1 MINFLSACY
10 FPQFPLISFP
20 CVFSVAVKARRSQN
34 VKMVKVKMRKGNVKN
49 RHYNINI
56 LFIYSEQMTESD
68 IDFDQNDHDHDDHGV
83 DLSVITNH
91 IILAGNNKNRPFHRD
106 FLAWQFLSDILFPVL
121 RLNFSY
127 HETIITRK
135 QTNFAVEF
143 KQTMRM
149 DITLIFTVALAATLI
164 VVVLALVVVIIYQ
177 RWRIGDQ
184 NVFIERFIRQNEE
197 QRQKM
202 KKAGIV

>member
-1 MINFLSACY
+1 MLGADLFRDCDVIDLSQWH
-10 FPQFPLISFP
+10 P
-20 CVFSVAVKARRSQN
+20 
-34 VKMVKVKMRKGNVKN
+34 
-49 RHYNINI
+49 
-56 LFIYSEQMTESD
+56 
-68 IDFDQNDHDHDDHGV
+68 DQNDHDHDDNHGV
-83 DLSVITNH
+83 DEVAGSNFRLGSYKHREIRNGYLFQGFDQNLSVITNH

-127 HETIITRK
+127 YETIITRK

-202 KKAGIV
+202 RKAGIV